1 MDKLF
6 CHAYVFQTLIRSNY
20 LLIYALQNV
29 EGSWNGNRGKW
40 SIRSSIQGSACSPSC
55 VEESADTQVLW
66 CYKVSRWRTRFC
78 CRQGNVNIVNTPI
91 LDDLRSLFTSQTD
104 RDALYFRKNIRYFNS
119 HFFASFGASVDQ
131 RVATVAGD
139 YLVPILMSCLC
150 TLLFTIRILNLQRN
164 SAYSK
169 DIWGQCNW
177 L

>member
-1 MDKLF
+1 M
-6 CHAYVFQTLIRSNY
+6 
-20 LLIYALQNV
+20 
-29 EGSWNGNRGKW
+29 
-40 SIRSSIQGSACSPSC
+40 
-55 VEESADTQVLW
+55 
-66 CYKVSRWRTRFC
+66 
-78 CRQGNVNIVNTPI
+78 NTPI

-169 DIWGQCNW
+169 GIWGQCN
-177 L
+177 